1 MSIVMSYK
9 GNQNPYMICIP
20 SRELTYPT
28 LGTGKNIFKRALVGD
43 MLVSGRVTYPQV
55 IHQQISRNFQR
66 IHLSL
71 QGLDFVRDRLADSLQ
86 LLGAPC
92 GSDPERGKRN
102 Q

>member
-1 MSIVMSYK
+1 MNVSHL
-9 GNQNPYMICIP
+9 GNRKKHLQRGLGRDYVSFREGNIP
-20 SRELTYPT
+20 TS
-28 LGTGKNIFKRALVGD
+28 D
-43 MLVSGRVTYPQV
+43 D
-55 IHQQISRNFQR
+55 HQQIGISRNFQR

-92 GSDPERGKRN
+92 GSDPERGKRH